1 MSGFI
6 PPSEDLFYEPGNDHG
21 LPRDP
26 FKSCVV
32 PRPIG
37 WISTLSAGGV
47 ANLAPFSQF
56 QNLTFDPPHI
66 LIISGPKSTG
76 DRKDT
81 IENAERTGEF
91 VWNMATYALREA
103 VNISAQEV
111 DATVDEFELAGLTK
125 VPSRLVR
132 PYRVG
137 ESPIQFECEY
147 TQTVRLALGGARR
160 AVDLLIG
167 RVVGVHIAKEAIRA
181 DGLLDILKIRPLARL
196 GYYDY
201 TSVES
206 TFSMIIPN
214 SDAKSKPGLLAGLEG
229 SMARFHAEHAAAG
242 PAAGSQ
248 DD

>member
-1 MSGFI
+1 MAPFSK
-6 PPSEDLFYEPGNDHG
+6 PTEDLFYEPGEAHG

-37 WISTLSAGGV
+37 WISTLSRDGV

-56 QNLTFDPPHI
+56 QNLTFNPPYI
-66 LIISGPKSTG
+66 MIISGQKISG
-76 DRKDT
+76 ERKDT

-103 VNISAQEV
+103 VNISAQELPSS
-111 DATVDEFELAGLTK
+111 VDEFELAGLTK
-125 VPSRLVR
+125 APSRLVK
-132 PYRVG
+132 PPRVA

-147 TQTVRLALGGARR
+147 YQTIRLPLGGAKR

-167 RVVGVHIAKEAIRA
+167 RVVGIHIAKEAIA
-181 DGLLDILKIRPLARL
+181 DDGKIDVVNIRPLARL

-201 TSVES
+201 TTIDS
-206 TFSMIIPN
+206 TFEMIIPN
-214 SDAKSKPGLLAGLEG
+214 VTTGLLAGLEG
-229 SMARFHAEHAAAG
+229 AMQRFRSEV
-242 PAAGSQ
+242 P
-248 DD
+248 DNV

>member
-1 MSGFI
+1 MPTFV
-6 PPSEDLFYEPGNDHG
+6 PPADDLFYEPGNDHG

-37 WISTLSAGGV
+37 WISTLSVAGV

-66 LIISGPKSTG
+66 LIISGPKLNG
-76 DRKDT
+76 ERKDT

-91 VWNMATYALREA
+91 VWNMATYDLREA
-103 VNISAQEV
+103 VNISGEEV
-111 DATVDEFELAGLTK
+111 DASVDEFELAGLTK
-125 VPSRLVR
+125 VPSRLVK
-132 PYRVG
+132 PFRVG

-167 RVVGVHIAKEAIRA
+167 RVVGVHISKNAIRD
-181 DGLLDILKIRPLARL
+181 DGLVDILKIRPLARL

-214 SDAKSKPGLLAGLEG
+214 SDSTNKPGLLAGLEG
-229 SMARFHAEHAAAG
+229 SMSRFHAERAAAVDN
-242 PAAGSQ
+242 SMEC
-248 DD
+248 